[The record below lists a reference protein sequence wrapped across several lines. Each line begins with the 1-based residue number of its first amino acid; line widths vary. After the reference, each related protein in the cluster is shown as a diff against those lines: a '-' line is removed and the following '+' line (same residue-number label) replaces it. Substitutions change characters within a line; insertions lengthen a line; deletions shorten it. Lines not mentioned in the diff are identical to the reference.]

1 MTNKDKFYAHDRL
14 EVSTEWPTGY
24 DIAIFDRYDYST
36 LGMSIAQAKQLVQS
50 LAIAIAEYYNEVSAY
65 EAKMKAYP
73 NDTEG
78 SESISK

>member
-24 DIAIFDRYDYST
+24 DIAILDRYDYST

-50 LAIAIAEYYNEVSAY
+50 LAIAIAKYYNEVSTY
-65 EAKMKAYP
+65 EAKMKAQP
-73 NDTEG
+73 HDTEG